1 MDVFD
6 IFSTVSYDFL
16 EISRGNV
23 YGNQIVSRVTAEGIF
38 KLRSGITR
46 TTREEYRQS
55 TATLHIKPTES
66 FLTTFNKQLVGHGIE
81 IGFDYYEIVGIT
93 EGIDFVTGK
102 VNHYTLTLQS
112 ADFAEVS

>member
-6 IFSTVSYDFL
+6 IFNTVSYDFL
-16 EISRGNV
+16 EISRGNI
-23 YGNQIVSRVTAEGIF
+23 YGNQIVNRITAEGIF
-38 KLRSGITR
+38 KLRSGITS